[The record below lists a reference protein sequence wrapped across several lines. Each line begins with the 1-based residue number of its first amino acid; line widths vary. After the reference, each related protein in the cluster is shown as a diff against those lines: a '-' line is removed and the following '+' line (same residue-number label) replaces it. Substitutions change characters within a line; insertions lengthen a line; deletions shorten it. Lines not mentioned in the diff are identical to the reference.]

1 MDWRVLNIIEK
12 LLECRCLKWACM
24 THLDIWNISYGQK
37 KGRESNWNFDA
48 WSLKVENHPD
58 FLVFRWS
65 ATYLWKAFD
74 EGYNFASD
82 LQTSFQSD
90 VCTQSYG
97 SLKLQEFHLRISGQ
111 NAIWMWASWRGTKY
125 TIWGK
130 VVVSPKSG
138 LWWILWVQVCP
149 WLILASKVLQLCIN

>member
-1 MDWRVLNIIEK
+1 MDRKLPYIIGK
-12 LLECRCLKWACM
+12 ILEFKCLKWACM
-24 THLDIWNISYGQK
+24 THLDIWNTSYGQK
-37 KGRESNWNFDA
+37 KSRESNWNFNV
-48 WSLKVENHPD
+48 WSLKVENHPN

-82 LQTSFQSD
+82 SSQSD
-90 VCTQSYG
+90 VCMQSYG
-97 SLKLQEFHLRISGQ
+97 SLKLRESHLRISGQ

-130 VVVSPKSG
+130 VVASLKSG
-138 LWWILWVQVCP
+138 LWWVLWVQICP
-149 WLILASKVLQLCIN
+149 RLILTSKVLQLCIN